1 MTLTDK
7 EKKIVLIKY
16 IIHGVSPFSDASIT
30 TRVKMLKT
38 AVEKCG
44 MKYDDDELQLIGQEC
59 LELQGNLNDVLMDF
73 ISEDK
78 DLVVKAH
85 QEIHKG
91 NDGFKKE
98 LGEDVVEKA
107 DELLK
112 SQKWWHRLR
121 KR

>member
-16 IIHGVSPFSDASIT
+16 IIHGVSPFSEAHLGKRI
-30 TRVKMLKT
+30 KMLKA

-59 LELQGNLNDVLMDF
+59 LALQDGLNNDLMNF
-73 ISEDK
+73 ISDNK

-85 QEIHKG
+85 QEIEKG

-98 LGEDVVEKA
+98 LDEDIIE
-107 DELLK
+107 
-112 SQKWWHRLR
+112 
-121 KR
+121 

>member
-1 MTLTDK
+1 LTLTNR

-16 IIHGVSPFSDASIT
+16 IIHGVSPFDSAPLGK
-30 TRVKMLKT
+30 RVKMLKA

-59 LELQGNLNDVLMDF
+59 LALQGELNNIMMDY
-73 ISEDK
+73 ISDNK

-85 QEIHKG
+85 QEINKG

-98 LGEDVVEKA
+98 LGDDLA
-107 DELLK
+107 DEGLEILK
-112 SQKWWHRLR
+112 KKKWYE
-121 KR
+121 KF